1 MPPKP
6 QTHRSGFWSATLQ
19 GENAALN
26 AVSSLDGFADLYREH
41 FVAVY
46 RYHHARTGCVADAQD
61 LTAETFRAALEGF
74 SRYQPAKGSPI
85 AWLMGIA
92 RHKLADYF
100 RRAPKDISLE
110 VVAAQPGEGPSP
122 EVQAGQALQLVQVAQ
137 ALRRINPARAEALAL
152 HLYAGLCLEETGLA
166 LDKSPEA
173 VKKLVQRGLADL
185 RRILR
190 AQEVE

>member
-6 QTHRSGFWSATLQ
+6 HTHHSGSWSATLQ
-19 GENAALN
+19 GEKAAHN
-26 AVSSLDGFADLYREH
+26 VVSSLDGFADLYREH

-61 LTAETFRAALEGF
+61 LTAETFHAALESF

-100 RRAPKDISLE
+100 RHAPKDISLAAVE
-110 VVAAQPGEGPSP
+110 AQPAEGPSP
-122 EVQAGQALQLVQVAQ
+122 EVQAGQALQVVQVAQ
-137 ALRRINPARAEALAL
+137 ALRRINSARAEALAL
-152 HLYAGLCLEETGLA
+152 HLYAGFCLEETALA

-185 RRILR
+185 RRILW